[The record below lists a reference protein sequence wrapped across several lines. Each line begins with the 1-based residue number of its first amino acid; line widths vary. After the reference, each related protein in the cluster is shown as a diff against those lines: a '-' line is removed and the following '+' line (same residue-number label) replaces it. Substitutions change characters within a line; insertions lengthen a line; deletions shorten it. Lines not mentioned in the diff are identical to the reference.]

1 MKTMEGAILLA
12 TLKRSL
18 ILDEA
23 TPWNISTNSEP
34 LVLMNGSPD
43 SPAMAFAKKVL
54 PVPGG
59 PSIKIPYSSRI
70 KP

>member
-1 MKTMEGAILLA
+1 MKTMEGAMRRA
-12 TLKRSL
+12 TLNKSL
-18 ILDEA
+18 TREAA

-43 SPAMAFAKKVL
+43 SPAMALARNVL

-59 PSIKIPYSSRI
+59 PSIKIP
-70 KP
+70 